1 MRRRDMELT
10 PEATFTTEV
19 LGLLAEG
26 QFGEAWGGVEGI
38 TEVSGLTAGF
48 IMEGLLVEFIM
59 EDLVG
64 AVGEGMSGGTGDDDG
79 ISSCLGYR
87 MLAISQSFAMNEGPY
102 TQLPENLPVPVDDG
116 ACAHLPGKRLPDIA
130 LHATSNQCVNLRR
143 QPGLIAVLYAYPMTG
158 RPGVALPPGW
168 DAIPGARGCTPESC
182 GFRDLHAEMRRLG
195 AEIFGL
201 STQTSDYQR
210 EVHDRLGLPF

>member
-1 MRRRDMELT
+1 
-10 PEATFTTEV
+10 
-19 LGLLAEG
+19 
-26 QFGEAWGGVEGI
+26 
-38 TEVSGLTAGF
+38 
-48 IMEGLLVEFIM
+48 
-59 EDLVG
+59 
-64 AVGEGMSGGTGDDDG
+64 
-79 ISSCLGYR
+79 
-87 MLAISQSFAMNEGPY
+87 MNEGPY

-143 QPGLIAVLYAYPMTG
+143 QPGLIVLYAYPMTG

-210 EVHDRLGLPF
+210 EVHDRLGLPFELLSDAGFAFIDALGLPTFEVDSMRLVRRLTLVCLSGVIEHVLYPVFPPDRHADEVVAFLKSRKS